1 MNNDILGPIGQI
13 ALRVHD
19 IAAATD
25 WYRDRLG
32 LRHLFSAPT
41 PGSGDA
47 PGMSFFDCH
56 GVRLLLGRPETPAE
70 DHPGSILYFTVPDIA
85 VAHAALA
92 ERGVPFVEEPR
103 MVADMGRT
111 ELWLAFFRDPWDN
124 ALALMS
130 EVEKATTRS

>member
-1 MNNDILGPIGQI
+1 MQAFSLGPIGQI

-19 IAAATD
+19 VEAATA

-47 PGMSFFDCH
+47 PGMTFFDC
-56 GVRLLLGRPETPAE
+56 GGIRLLLGRPETAAE
-70 DHPGSILYFTVPDIA
+70 DHAGSLLYFTVEDI
-85 VAHAALA
+85 VSAHEALSA
-92 ERGVPFVEEPR
+92 RGVGFVEGPR
-103 MVADMGRT
+103 MVADLGSA

-124 ALALMS
+124 PLALMS
-130 EVEKATTRS
+130 EVPKAG